1 MIDLRLSRPFR
12 IFSIAVAECGGSDLS
27 ATGTRFR
34 RRIRLG
40 WLSFNAGEFDER
52 PVGSGAYWQALYE
65 IRVREVLKHLG
76 GKDA

>member
-1 MIDLRLSRPFR
+1 MLDVQISRPFR
-12 IFSIAVAECGGSDLS
+12 IFSLTVTECGGSDLA
-27 ATGTRFR
+27 ATGCRYR

-65 IRVREVLKHLG
+65 AQVAKG
-76 GKDA
+76 NKDA